1 MFDAVLGLTS
11 DLHTGL
17 HGALLWAPPADV
29 VVAGFP
35 AFQTSDDGLVR
46 QRERTLL
53 ARFSSRRCAAIVFR
67 MEFARTFALR
77 HVEERRLANSE
88 TRVALEAKSSVV
100 YPTFRASARGPK
112 QERLRVLFSGRIDR
126 TGGDIGLTA
135 FAELLKDD
143 AEFVCVASLRRAL
156 RFTMQWRSCLLERTS
171 YLAELARANVFVG
184 PTKFESYGM
193 ALVEAAAHG
202 LAIVTT
208 RGSSRRAK
216 TCFASRRGGRSN
228 DRARGVRDHVLRLAR
243 DRPTARGDLR
253 AKPSARRARK
263 AFSGA
268 KNRRADGCVC
278 TLCRPRPRS
287 SRASADVTWHC

>member
-53 ARFSSRRCAAIVFR
+53 ARFSSAPMRGDRLPHGVRAHLRAAPRRGAAPRQFR
-67 MEFARTFALR
+67 DASGAGGKVLG
-77 HVEERRLANSE
+77 
-88 TRVALEAKSSVV
+88 RVPDVPCIRSGAE
-100 YPTFRASARGPK
+100 

-263 AFSGA
+263 AFLA
-268 KNRRADGCVC
+268 KNRRADGCDDAVP
-278 TLCRPRPRS
+278 TAPALEPRVGR
-287 SRASADVTWHC
+287 RDLALLI